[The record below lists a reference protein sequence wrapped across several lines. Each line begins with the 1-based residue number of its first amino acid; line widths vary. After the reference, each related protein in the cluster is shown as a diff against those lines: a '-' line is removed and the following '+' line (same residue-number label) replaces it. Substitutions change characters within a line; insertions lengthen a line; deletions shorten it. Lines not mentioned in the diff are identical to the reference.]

1 MENNINEKLNIVYE
15 DNHIIV
21 VVKPQNLLS
30 QSDITEEDDMLSIIK
45 QYIKEKFNKP
55 GEVFIGLVHRLDR
68 PTGGLMIFARNSKAA
83 ARLSKQMAENDF
95 NKEYLAV
102 VENKLRDKEARLVD
116 YIKKDEKTNMVKL
129 CPRSEKGVKQ
139 AILNYKVIDE
149 ENEQN
154 LSLLKVNIETG
165 RPHQIRVQL
174 SNIKNPIYG
183 DYKYGAV
190 IKGKRTNNLA
200 LWAYKLEF
208 VHPVT
213 KAVMKFTSL
222 PEENKEPWVYFKLE
236 NLI

>member
-1 MENNINEKLNIVYE
+1 MENNWNEKLNIVHE

-30 QSDITEEDDMLSIIK
+30 QSDETQEDDMLSLVK
-45 QYIKEKFNKP
+45 QYVKEKYNKP

-68 PTGGLMIFARNSKAA
+68 PTGGLMVFARNSKSA
-83 ARLSKQMAENDF
+83 ARLSRQMAENEF
-95 NKEYLAV
+95 NKEYLTV
-102 VENKLRDKEARLVD
+102 VENKVRAKEARLED

-129 CPRSEKGVKQ
+129 APRSEKNTKL
-139 AILNYKVIDE
+139 AILNYKLLQEDADL
-149 ENEQN
+149 N
-154 LSLLKVNIETG
+154 LSLLNVKIETG

-174 SNIKNPIYG
+174 SNIKNPVFG

-190 IKGKRTNNLA
+190 VKGQKTSNLA

-213 KAVMKFTSL
+213 KANMKFVSL
-222 PEENKEPWVYFKLE
+222 PPQNQPWTYFKLE
-236 NLI
+236 NLV